1 MKAARKEPRQER
13 AKVTVDA
20 ILRAAAHIL
29 REGSFDDFS
38 TNKVA
43 KRAGVS
49 IGSLYQYFPSKEAL
63 VVALAE
69 EHTQKVSGL
78 LMQAVEQLA
87 HAPIEVVVRNFIRGM
102 LRVHEADPKLHR
114 VLTEELPRIGGWA
127 KVKELTKALPE
138 GGLYQEGEIQ
148 RLKGSDDQAIPLY
161 LQELAL
167 HPQYL
172 PALVAL
178 EAAQR
183 RKSMW
188 KEARET
194 RQRIA
199 ALKQK

>member
-1 MKAARKEPRQER
+1 
-13 AKVTVDA
+13 A

-78 LMQAVEQLA
+78 LMQCVEQLA
-87 HAPIEVVVRNFIRGM
+87 HAPIEVVVRTFIRGM
-102 LRVHEADPKLHR
+102 LQVHEADPKLHR

-127 KVKELTKALPE
+127 KVKELTTPGA
-138 GGLYQEGEIQ
+138 Q
-148 RLKGSDDQAIPLY
+148 
-161 LQELAL
+161 
-167 HPQYL
+167 
-172 PALVAL
+172 LVRAWL
-178 EAAQR
+178 EASASHF
-183 RKSMW
+183 RKLDLD
-188 KEARET
+188 
-194 RQRIA
+194 IA
-199 ALKQK
+199 